1 MFIISN
7 HLLDQPHLILLFF
20 HRVIII

>member
-7 HLLDQPHLILLFF
+7 HLFDQPHLILLFF